1 MFVIAATYNGQSSL
15 SDGLDSWSGIN
26 DAGIFYSLS
35 LVSRMASVFYDIP
48 FITTVK
54 LIKDCLSSFPRG
66 LNGLEIIRSFV
77 LRMVEEVI
85 ASGRTIETFILLI
98 DEAMAMETFIKD
110 KFGEDKIT
118 SYVRNAMLASN
129 LELRDGRVLD
139 LGLAI
144 SSLSIDSFGID
155 YSGRDVIPIILS
167 SKLNKTEVV
176 SKIWNVGSKAVVSLE
191 VQYRLE
197 LMAATVHQLPRLVEM
212 AKDIISDDFL
222 QVSIDAKLIVGTYQK
237 LKVLADKKYK
247 VSNPLADSIY
257 SAIIFQEAIKLS
269 DRDAKRAIITSVIT
283 NSLSY
288 VGSEEVVPIPETS
301 LIMLWISAS
310 KGDTEIAKALSSGID
325 TIVTS
330 IAESVPKGKLWETC
344 YLEWMKIRMKAAI
357 GYRRSKL
364 KPEPMSIAK
373 LLGITNTAL
382 IPSAHESIFTAP
394 LRLKDTAKDTVQL
407 SCNSYNDPN
416 RVRSEIDINATV
428 CKEIPVVIIIPAE
441 GEAWDLCLK
450 IFAGKGKKPMYVFIE
465 NKSMEETLN
474 STYKPVETWLSRR
487 EDRGAN
493 NTEVNE
499 NNNTAVSVDDLHM
512 NGKQYKHTKE
522 VMGSLDFVYIYFK
535 THNVES
541 FTVENAIEMGS
552 SDSMRYLGPIYELYK
567 VGRSVSSSI
576 DLTPKKK
583 KNKSKN

>member
-1 MFVIAATYNGQSSL
+1 MFVIAATYNCQSSL
-15 SDGLDSWSGIN
+15 QDGLDSWSGIK
-26 DAGIFYSLS
+26 DAGISYSLS

-48 FITTVK
+48 FITTVN
-54 LIKDCLSSFPRG
+54 LIEGCLSSFPRG
-66 LNGLEIIRSFV
+66 LNGQEIIRSFV

-110 KFGEDKIT
+110 KFGKDKIT

-212 AKDIISDDFL
+212 TKDIISDDFL
-222 QVSIDAKLIVGTYQK
+222 QVSINATLIIDTYQK
-237 LKVLADKKYK
+237 LKVLAEKKYK
-247 VSNPLADSIY
+247 VSDPLADSIY
-257 SAIIFQEAIKLS
+257 RDIIFQEAVKLS
-269 DRDAKRAIITSVIT
+269 GRDAKRAIITSVIT
-283 NSLSY
+283 NSLTY

-330 IAESVPKGKLWETC
+330 IAECVPQGKLWEIC
-344 YLEWMKIRMKAAI
+344 YYEWMKIRMKAAI
-357 GYRRSKL
+357 GYRRSKM

-382 IPSAHESIFTAP
+382 IPSAHRSIFTAL
-394 LRLKDTAKDTVQL
+394 LRPKDTAKKPVQL
-407 SCNSYNDPN
+407 SYDSYTNPN
-416 RVRSEIDINATV
+416 GFREEIFNGTAESKDVPITIV
-428 CKEIPVVIIIPAE
+428 IPSN

-465 NKSMEETLN
+465 NKSMGETLN
-474 STYKPVETWLSRR
+474 STYKPVESWLSRR
-487 EDRGAN
+487 EDRRAN

-499 NNNTAVSVDDLHM
+499 NNNTTVSVDDLHQ

-522 VMGSLDFVYIYFK
+522 VMGSVDFVYIYFK

-541 FTVENAIEMGS
+541 FTVENAIEMGR
-552 SDSMRYLGPIYELYK
+552 SDSMRYLGPLYELYK